1 MKIGRSFYLFIVITL
16 LFSGCSSS
24 RTEENKAEN
33 TNMDASGAKTIPI
46 QNMAIKEKKEEAA
59 ETVEKETKI
68 ETLAATDRMVI
79 YHAELNLRVKDFNQ
93 AQVSIEEK
101 AKKFGGYIVDSN
113 VYRDG
118 EGQVG
123 GTLTLRIP
131 EEKFDA
137 FLKEAEGEAVQ
148 VLERHV
154 SGQDVTEEYVDL
166 ESRLRSKKAVE
177 ERLLEF
183 MKNAQKTEDLLK
195 ISADLSAVQEE
206 IEQLTGK
213 IKYYQNQTAFSTV
226 TISLSEDKIMIPEIK
241 KENLNTWERTKKQ
254 FAESLNLLLTALSG
268 ITVMIFGNL
277 PIILLIVLLGSG
289 IYLLVKKYRRNGND
303 RQE

>member
-46 QNMAIKEKKEEAA
+46 QNMAIKEKKEETA